1 VARKLVLKS
10 ERDLQIMR
18 QAGRLVA
25 QALEAMRERVKPG
38 VSTAELDRF
47 AYEFLTR
54 HGATP
59 SFKGYHGYPASI
71 CASINEEVV
80 HGIPKQTRILR
91 EGDIISV
98 DLGARLNGFHGDSA
112 MTFAV
117 GQVSAE
123 TQRLLDVTLE
133 SLWKGIEQVKTS
145 NRLWDV
151 SGAIQQH
158 VESNGFSVVRD
169 MVGHGIGRS
178 LHEEPQVPNYVA
190 PEHQNPPL
198 REGMTLAIEPMVNAG
213 GTEIEVMPDMW
224 TAVTK
229 DRSLS
234 AHFEHTVAVSR
245 NGPEILTLL

>member
-1 VARKLVLKS
+1 MARKLILKS
-10 ERDLQIMR
+10 ERDLAVMR
-18 QAGRLVA
+18 KAGRLVA
-25 QALEAMRERVKPG
+25 HALEALRERVKPG

-59 SFKGYHGYPASI
+59 SFKNYHGYPASL
-71 CASINEEVV
+71 CTSINEEVV
-80 HGIPKQTRILR
+80 HGIPKATRILR
-91 EGDIISV
+91 EGDIVKLDI
-98 DLGARLNGFHGDSA
+98 GARIGGFHGDSA
-112 MTFAV
+112 LTVPV
-117 GQVSAE
+117 GQVSPE

-133 SLWKGIEQVKTS
+133 ALWKGIEQV
-145 NRLWDV
+145 RLGNSLKDLSTAV
-151 SGAIQQH
+151 QRH
-158 VESNGFSVVRD
+158 VESHGFSVVRD

-178 LHEEPQVPNYVA
+178 LHEEPQVPNYTV
-190 PEHQNPPL
+190 PEQQNPPF

-234 AHFEHTVAVSR
+234 AHFEHTVAVTR
-245 NGPEILTLL
+245 REPMILTLP

>member
-1 VARKLVLKS
+1 MARKLVLKS

-18 QAGRLVA
+18 KAGRLVA

-123 TQRLLDVTLE
+123 AQRLLDVTLE

-151 SGAIQQH
+151 SGAIQRH
-158 VESNGFSVVRD
+158 VEANGFSVVRD

-190 PEHQNPPL
+190 SEHQNPPL

-245 NGPEILTLL
+245 NGPEILTLP